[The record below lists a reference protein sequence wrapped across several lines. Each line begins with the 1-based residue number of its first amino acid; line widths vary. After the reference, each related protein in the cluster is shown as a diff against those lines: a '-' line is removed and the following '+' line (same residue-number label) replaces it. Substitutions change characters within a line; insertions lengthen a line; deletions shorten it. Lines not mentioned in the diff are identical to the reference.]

1 MSNKAT
7 PYPKAIPTPNIPPRK
22 PSTKSKLNKAFIL
35 SKIAGK
41 MADLSKVLDF
51 LVLEPFL
58 PGLADF
64 LFFCF
69 CWKNSSIFRFNSFN

>member
-1 MSNKAT
+1 
-7 PYPKAIPTPNIPPRK
+7 
-22 PSTKSKLNKAFIL
+22 
-35 SKIAGK
+35 

-64 LFFCF
+64 LFFVLSGKIPAF
-69 CWKNSSIFRFNSFN
+69 FVLIHLIDFAWISSLYLLYHKREIFNKIATFFPILLGYCPSL

>member
-1 MSNKAT
+1 
-7 PYPKAIPTPNIPPRK
+7 
-22 PSTKSKLNKAFIL
+22 
-35 SKIAGK
+35 

-64 LFFCF
+64 LFFVLLEKF
-69 CWKNSSIFRFNSFN
+69 QHFSF